1 MLRFSFFA
9 YILVVCGYILMNQ
22 LVSFVVEE
30 KAPIVHHSLFLSK
43 YDEQKDN
50 LSEAVNASLMWNMT
64 PEMLTMDVTKL
75 KSELGASKLILYQES
90 NGAFSEMSVD
100 DMTNTIQEY
109 MGSDRP
115 VQLMLFWSGETDEV
129 MMYGKKVEMP
139 RNASATMKRSFKE
152 KFVPMMKGQSAGV
165 ASENQQLRF

>member
-1 MLRFSFFA
+1 
-9 YILVVCGYILMNQ
+9 MNQ
-22 LVSFVVEE
+22 LVAFVVEN
-30 KAPIVHHSLFLSK
+30 KAPIVHHSQFLRK

-50 LSEAVNASLMWNMT
+50 LREAVDASLMWNMT

-139 RNASATMKRSFKE
+139 RNASATMKRNFME
-152 KFVPMMKGQSAGV
+152 KCVPIIKGQSAGV